1 MYYDENIDSDTIDTD
16 KTLDFVPIVFYWD
29 DFSTTIETSSD
40 GKFSIVLPVGTE
52 IDAISQLGVD
62 LKLVNGTKFTVEENM
77 DDIIMVARPGQAVD
91 GAVSINRENNLFN
104 SEIGGWE
111 PVTVIAQSDDFDVT
125 WRSETNDGGFFEMVL
140 PKGVWEFT
148 VQSDEM
154 SSGTNI
160 TNIDNN
166 NNTVEVI
173 VYPEDSILVVD
184 FFLDNS
190 GDNNVSNGTP
200 VIYDFSL
207 LSLVDGIDY
216 QVNAS
221 SSEWIDS
228 GTAQVSV
235 EPGIYRIS
243 VEIADPNSGD
253 LFGTRI
259 MSGNVDFRV
268 GIDSKDIFR
277 SIGFDPEW
285 KVEMSFTNESGG
297 ALSEQLVR
305 FTNVENGWVLS
316 RTTDSNGSIVDFFPQ
331 GDWIATSEILTNEI
345 REGLRV
351 LIPVT
356 SDISEQSLTFSTSQ
370 LADISFNVTV
380 DSSNSP
386 LSGVSLL
393 MESADD
399 LGSFSIEA
407 TNSSGFTELSIVE
420 GDWIVSLNFTEDGKR
435 WVIDQHPITIDVGDN
450 HLDLVA
456 NLYVSLSG
464 TTFWDLNDN
473 NVSNVGEG
481 ISDVEITLTDSSTGI
496 DSLIL
501 TDDNGDWELFVPY
514 NSTWQ
519 IGTSYD

>member
-1 MYYDENIDSDTIDTD
+1 
-16 KTLDFVPIVFYWD
+16 
-29 DFSTTIETSSD
+29 
-40 GKFSIVLPVGTE
+40 
-52 IDAISQLGVD
+52 
-62 LKLVNGTKFTVEENM
+62 
-77 DDIIMVARPGQAVD
+77 MVARPGQAVD

-235 EPGIYRIS
+235 GIYRIS

-259 MSGNVDFRV
+259 MSGNVDFRA

-277 SIGFDPEW
+277 S
-285 KVEMSFTNESGG
+285 S
-297 ALSEQLVR
+297 
-305 FTNVENGWVLS
+305 
-316 RTTDSNGSIVDFFPQ
+316 
-331 GDWIATSEILTNEI
+331 
-345 REGLRV
+345 
-351 LIPVT
+351 
-356 SDISEQSLTFSTSQ
+356 
-370 LADISFNVTV
+370 
-380 DSSNSP
+380 
-386 LSGVSLL
+386 
-393 MESADD
+393 
-399 LGSFSIEA
+399 
-407 TNSSGFTELSIVE
+407 
-420 GDWIVSLNFTEDGKR
+420 
-435 WVIDQHPITIDVGDN
+435 
-450 HLDLVA
+450 
-456 NLYVSLSG
+456 
-464 TTFWDLNDN
+464 
-473 NVSNVGEG
+473 
-481 ISDVEITLTDSSTGI
+481 
-496 DSLIL
+496 
-501 TDDNGDWELFVPY
+501 
-514 NSTWQ
+514 
-519 IGTSYD
+519 